1 MTAEVCGALD
11 HSCCEP
17 CSDHTKAYL
26 DCFLDFEVSG
36 TCPEASCTAG
46 GADNGREISNSTSPT
61 GSLSATKPNATNA
74 EDATTGAGG
83 KPSGTPQ
90 VSDNASAGNATTA
103 TTDNANITKEC
114 DTVARD
120 LKTCVDLNC
129 AFRNCNDNPLGCKYN
144 ADLLNILGV
153 LYLYEMKRIYSLTV
167 FSPIVY
173 SWSWE
178 H

>member
-46 GADNGREISNSTSPT
+46 GTDNGREASNSTSPT
-61 GSLSATKPNATNA
+61 AVSPMTSSTPNVTDTAPA
-74 EDATTGAGG
+74 EDATTAGG
-83 KPSGTPQ
+83 KPATTPQ
-90 VSDNASAGNATTA
+90 ASVPSNAVVGNATIDN
-103 TTDNANITKEC
+103 TDNVNVTKGC

-129 AFRNCNDNPLGCKYN
+129 AFRNCNDSPLGCKYN
-144 ADLLNILGV
+144 YG
-153 LYLYEMKRIYSLTV
+153 
-167 FSPIVY
+167 
-173 SWSWE
+173 
-178 H
+178 